1 LHCQECVGVLI
12 QAGLHRVSDHQPP
25 RLAATVD
32 RSWWAIGID
41 DVLDAPTA
49 QLIHHKHSHWQLP

>member
-1 LHCQECVGVLI
+1 MLI